1 MFIKGKTPFIHD
13 IESFPNFFSD
23 AVVNANS
30 NNIKVFEISSRKN
43 DILDIIKLYSNK
55 NIIFVGFNSIH
66 YDDPIISYIIL
77 NQQELINLPV

>member
-43 DILDIIKLYSNK
+43 DILDIIKLYSN
-55 NIIFVGFNSIH
+55 IFNYYQKQIRQKFM
-66 YDDPIISYIIL
+66 
-77 NQQELINLPV
+77 NL